1 MGPWQVLSI
10 FEGFTTS
17 GKLSAMLAG
26 GWAGTGGLE
35 RPLGRPTTR
44 EPTEGVEEPTEGVEE
59 STEGEGG
66 PPAAAALRGRLERP
80 LRRPPAGESTAG
92 EEESTEGAEEPAATT
107 PMEAIVQPG
116 GGERTVARRS
126 GWPLLIF
133 LSSGPP

>member
-1 MGPWQVLSI
+1 MEEL
-10 FEGFTTS
+10 TTS

-26 GWAGTGGLE
+26 GWAAWGGLG
-35 RPLGRPTTR
+35 RPLGRPPTGGST
-44 EPTEGVEEPTEGVEE
+44 EGEEESTEGVEGPTEGVEE

-80 LRRPPAGESTAG
+80 LGRPPAGDSTAG

-116 GGERTVARRS
+116 GGADS
-126 GWPLLIF
+126 GT
-133 LSSGPP
+133 